1 MSLIIVAM
9 LLCAGLSSP
18 LVIRQSC
25 HVQVAAHTF
34 YGFPDNDPPG
44 CAIAYDCGRGLAAGG
59 AGTFNDPLTF
69 ASAPG
74 EFQICEIIYDPY
86 LRKYLRMEDSCDSCN
101 RDWANKVWHIDI
113 WTGSSTVN
121 GGNDQVNCENRL
133 TPAPQH
139 KPVIRGPGPNLP
151 VDASGTTSFHQRRKR
166 MQIHQLVLF
175 SFVALAASAPGAED
189 KRSGILDGYE
199 SAGDMDFPNAPKNE
213 PTQEPDRRFNGIY
226 IPHTIEWK
234 IPPHRR
240 SEAETNLSSGGAEV
254 TGEYIEN

>member
-1 MSLIIVAM
+1 
-9 LLCAGLSSP
+9 
-18 LVIRQSC
+18 
-25 HVQVAAHTF
+25 
-34 YGFPDNDPPG
+34 
-44 CAIAYDCGRGLAAGG
+44 
-59 AGTFNDPLTF
+59 
-69 ASAPG
+69 
-74 EFQICEIIYDPY
+74 
-86 LRKYLRMEDSCDSCN
+86 
-101 RDWANKVWHIDI
+101 
-113 WTGSSTVN
+113 
-121 GGNDQVNCENRL
+121 
-133 TPAPQH
+133 
-139 KPVIRGPGPNLP
+139 
-151 VDASGTTSFHQRRKR
+151 